1 MASRKSKEAADL
13 LWNCFS
19 FIFSL
24 TYLTWKYFDEQN
36 GGKR

>member
-13 LWNCFS
+13 IWSCTS

-24 TYLTWKYFDEQN
+24 IYLTWTYFSEHNHD
-36 GGKR
+36 